1 MARRVLDSGGSN
13 MAYSNIAATV
23 NDYALTEA
31 KRSGAEKIG
40 ELHLL
45 LAVRTCR
52 PERFESEYPGLGSEL
67 ESAVAQIKGR
77 SLKPDGY
84 ISDLG
89 SRLEAVKTEE
99 ALWELTARVVD
110 EYRPMLENTD
120 GPVKQQEA
128 EDAGQVELANTHGD
142 SRETQERTSD
152 EVPTSWETSGFP
164 LTLEL
169 VTRVA
174 QALDDDT
181 DQVLAAVTA
190 DSLWICNHVA
200 SGSLET
206 MGDSLADVAELDLT
220 SSEPG
225 GQLGVL
231 ISRLVSASSDSGP
244 TLARELA
251 VAYVGVA
258 TWAAASDSEIADD
271 EIAKIDELRLRFRAE
286 LSQGNAPVDSTIGHF
301 DETFEHLV
309 GMEEVK
315 TELRKRID
323 FLVVNQRRMSRGFKA
338 TPQSL
343 HMAFLGNPGT
353 GKTVVARLYAE
364 VLRKMGLLSRGQVV
378 EVDRSGLVGQY
389 VGHTEKK
396 TLDVVKKALGGVLF
410 IDEAYAIANDANGQN
425 GYGQEIIDVL
435 VKQLEDHRHDLVVIF
450 AGYEQPMAR
459 FFATNEGLRSRVP
472 AMVHFADFTSGE
484 LTAIAERMAMTDG
497 YTLSE
502 IAADRLGAESE
513 RLRGQDGFGNAR
525 TVRNLY
531 EEALRNQSAR
541 IAGLGDLAT
550 QAELREISEEDIPM
564 VEITAKPV
572 IGFAR

>member
-1 MARRVLDSGGSN
+1 
-13 MAYSNIAATV
+13 MAYSSIAATV

-31 KRSGAEKIG
+31 KRSGSAKIG

-45 LAVRTCR
+45 LAVRSCR

-67 ESAVAQIKGR
+67 ESAVAQLKGQ

-89 SRLEAVKTEE
+89 SRLEAVRTEE

-110 EYRPMLENTD
+110 ESRPILENTG
-120 GPVKQQEA
+120 GPAKQQEA
-128 EDAGQVELANTHGD
+128 NDSGLVELANSHGD
-142 SRETQERTSD
+142 SGETPESIG
-152 EVPTSWETSGFP
+152 EEKPANWETSGFP
-164 LTLEL
+164 VTQEL
-169 VTRVA
+169 VTRMALV
-174 QALDDDT
+174 LDDDT
-181 DQVLAAVTA
+181 DRVLAVVTA
-190 DSLWICNHVA
+190 DSLWICNYVA
-200 SGSLET
+200 NGGLGAMSE
-206 MGDSLADVAELDLT
+206 SLADVSELDLT
-220 SSEPG
+220 SAGPG
-225 GQLGVL
+225 AELGDL
-231 ISRLVSASSDSGP
+231 IPRLVSVPSDSGL
-244 TLARELA
+244 TIARELA
-251 VAYVGVA
+251 LAYVAVA
-258 TWAAASDSEIADD
+258 TWAAASDSEVADD
-271 EIAKIDELRLRFRAE
+271 EVAKIDELRLRFREE
-286 LSQGNAPVDSTIGHF
+286 LSHGNAPINSTIDFF
-301 DETFEHLV
+301 DQTFEHLV

-315 TELRKRID
+315 AELRKRID
-323 FLVVNQRRMSRGFKA
+323 FLVVNQRRTSRGLKA

-389 VGHTEKK
+389 VGQTEKK

-450 AGYEQPMAR
+450 AGYDQPMAR

-472 AMVHFADFTSGE
+472 TMVHFADFSSGQ
-484 LTAIAERMAMTDG
+484 LAAIAERMAMSDG

-550 QAELREISEEDIPM
+550 QAELRDISEEDVPM
-564 VEITAKPV
+564 VEIATKPV